1 MKVSQPKGFDFSYYI
16 ALASR
21 CRWLI
26 IVPFCLVI
34 GIGSYLAVTLPKTY
48 EATTL
53 ILVQPQRVPERLV
66 TPVVSS
72 SDLESRISTIS
83 QQILSRSNLEKVIER
98 FRLFS
103 GSSQGEMLMEDKI
116 ASLRQRI
123 KIEVSRTSSR
133 RDAEAF
139 SLGFRDGDPSMAMK
153 VTNGLAT
160 FFIDENLKMREGQAV
175 GTSDFLEAELQSMR
189 KRLEEKE
196 QALKDYRQ
204 RNMGEL
210 PEQLQA
216 NLNLLD
222 RLNAQLS
229 QSQASLRTAQISLAA
244 LESEDRV
251 RQSISV
257 SVAGQGA
264 TPTGR
269 ESEDAMTL
277 PQLKERLATL
287 RSNYTDQHPDVVRLR
302 TRIEK
307 MQTERASAPPLPAAD
322 GAQQAPS
329 SRLLRPE
336 SANQRVM
343 IEGTI
348 RVLEAEIGRIVREI
362 REIQKKVDAT
372 PNREQELLT
381 FHRDYENIKSS
392 YNSLLNRK
400 LEADISVNM
409 EKKQKGE
416 QFQIIDSARLP
427 EKPVSP
433 DPKKLFMITVAVALG
448 LGFGVVF
455 LVDFLDSS
463 IRRVDELEENF
474 GLPVLAT
481 VPRIFSSRDRS
492 LNRLNRY
499 ATTFSLII
507 AFTLTASFAALCFL
521 GGVEPVVGIL
531 RQYMA

>member
-21 CRWLI
+21 CRWFI

-257 SVAGQGA
+257 SVAGQGT

-307 MQTERASAPPLPAAD
+307 MQAEGASKPTLPAAD
-322 GAQQAPS
+322 APP

-448 LGFGVVF
+448 LGCGLVF
-455 LVDFLDSS
+455 LLDFLDSS

-507 AFTLTASFAALCFL
+507 AFTLTAGFAALCFL